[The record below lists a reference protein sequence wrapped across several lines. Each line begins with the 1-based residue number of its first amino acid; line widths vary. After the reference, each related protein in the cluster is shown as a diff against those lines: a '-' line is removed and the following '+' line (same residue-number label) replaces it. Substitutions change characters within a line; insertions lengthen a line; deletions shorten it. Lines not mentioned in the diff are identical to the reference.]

1 MHNIGPQIT
10 SRLLIVGYPK
20 SKVLHYFLHI
30 MASGDGYSQQAAVLL
45 LHWGTEIVCG
55 FRLQHHICPV
65 SLVGSHSP
73 VFILV
78 L

>member
-1 MHNIGPQIT
+1 M
-10 SRLLIVGYPK
+10 IVGNPK
-20 SKVLHYFLHI
+20 SKVLLYVLHI
-30 MASGDGYSQQAAVLL
+30 MASGDGYSQQAAVEPLL

-55 FRLQHHICPV
+55 FRLQHHFSPV
-65 SLVGSHSP
+65 SLVGSRSP